1 MVDNDLQF
9 EKCFAPKAMML
20 SWERANI
27 SIGSDAKDYFG
38 ISIYQSNIKKRLDQ
52 LSERILNG
60 KYQPLRPFK
69 YFEPKS
75 TGTQRTKTVL
85 NIEDALVYQAI
96 GNHIAELLYQ
106 ELEETRQSVFGSVL
120 NANVKNGVKLLDEE
134 TEDYYFF
141 EYYVNLYNRFIDSI
155 DATVKI
161 KSITHILETDITG
174 FFDAIPHSVLILE
187 LKKRGVSKPILDL
200 LAICL
205 NVWSGTRDEI
215 TPGVGIPQGPAAS
228 YLFANILLDRLD
240 RFVIKTGV
248 YYYRF
253 MDDIRI
259 YGKSNN
265 ELLSILVGVDRC
277 LKGMSLSL
285 NAQKTSIKS
294 IDDLDK
300 EKDQILDS
308 STFEIELDALDFD
321 PETKEQIKSDPIGG
335 DSEIKI
341 IDNIYA
347 TKLYQLLIGKAENN
361 IGDLVYGEDNDD
373 LLRPTK
379 VREFLTLAHD
389 WRKLARALSGNSDW
403 KPDHS
408 FIPVWLN
415 SIPKFYWKSNHIV
428 WNLRYYSLDGYYEKI
443 NELIDHFNDY
453 EWIQYQLLQLIG
465 ELVLDDKEKQLECI
479 RKINV
484 TSSPL
489 VRLGYYKVMLHTIKT
504 DSKLFETLAIS
515 LKAEENEFVKNS
527 VMNAI
532 HLNFSKISLDIL
544 NNWFR

>member
-155 DATVKI
+155 EATVKI

-187 LKKRGVSKPILDL
+187 LKKAR
-200 LAICL
+200 
-205 NVWSGTRDEI
+205 
-215 TPGVGIPQGPAAS
+215 
-228 YLFANILLDRLD
+228 
-240 RFVIKTGV
+240 
-248 YYYRF
+248 
-253 MDDIRI
+253 
-259 YGKSNN
+259 
-265 ELLSILVGVDRC
+265 
-277 LKGMSLSL
+277 
-285 NAQKTSIKS
+285 
-294 IDDLDK
+294 
-300 EKDQILDS
+300 
-308 STFEIELDALDFD
+308 
-321 PETKEQIKSDPIGG
+321 
-335 DSEIKI
+335 SE
-341 IDNIYA
+341 
-347 TKLYQLLIGKAENN
+347 
-361 IGDLVYGEDNDD
+361 
-373 LLRPTK
+373 
-379 VREFLTLAHD
+379 
-389 WRKLARALSGNSDW
+389 
-403 KPDHS
+403 
-408 FIPVWLN
+408 
-415 SIPKFYWKSNHIV
+415 
-428 WNLRYYSLDGYYEKI
+428 
-443 NELIDHFNDY
+443 
-453 EWIQYQLLQLIG
+453 
-465 ELVLDDKEKQLECI
+465 
-479 RKINV
+479 
-484 TSSPL
+484 
-489 VRLGYYKVMLHTIKT
+489 
-504 DSKLFETLAIS
+504 
-515 LKAEENEFVKNS
+515 
-527 VMNAI
+527 
-532 HLNFSKISLDIL
+532 
-544 NNWFR
+544 